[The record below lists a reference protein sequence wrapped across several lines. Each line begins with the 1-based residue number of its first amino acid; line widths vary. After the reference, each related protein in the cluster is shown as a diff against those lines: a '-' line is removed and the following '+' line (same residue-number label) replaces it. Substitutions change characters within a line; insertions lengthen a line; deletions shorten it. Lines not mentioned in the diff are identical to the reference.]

1 MEGLSVIRIKRGR
14 EDAGL
19 GDFVV
24 RGESLAEGDLASKLQ
39 AVGLNADDKTPV
51 VRRVFRHVASVSES
65 EAQAL
70 LANPALLEKRRIEV
84 KLQRGLMGPER
95 DRAEQRLRLKAS
107 RLRVLEEKRLE
118 GGARVL
124 DVESGGKRRRDEPEE
139 EEEGLGQGA
148 GEGGEQTILCNGQP
162 MKRVN
167 VSLRDNAVMVDL
179 FVEERADAAE
189 PQVDAVGEE
198 DMQEVYLER
207 FCEEDGDEM
216 LELRRLEAEEDA
228 DAAEIDYGDS
238 SSSGGSSD
246 RDEFDWA
253 RSGDEEKE
261 NYSADDYE
269 RMRHFDGS
277 IYDDEQ

>member
-1 MEGLSVIRIKRGR
+1 MIRIKRGR

-39 AVGLNADDKTPV
+39 AVGLNVEDQTPV

-65 EAQAL
+65 EAHAL
-70 LANPALLEKRRIEV
+70 LANPALLEKKRVEV
-84 KLQRGLMGPER
+84 KLQRGLMGVER
-95 DRAEQRLRLKAS
+95 DRLQQRQRTKAS

-124 DVESGGKRRRDEPEE
+124 DVDVGCKRQRDEPEE
-139 EEEGLGQGA
+139 GEEA
-148 GEGGEQTILCNGQP
+148 WGEQPILCNGQP

-167 VSLRDNAVMVDL
+167 LSLLDAVMVDL
-179 FVEERADAAE
+179 FVEERSDATE

-207 FCEEDGDEM
+207 FCEEEGDEM
-216 LELRRLEAEEDA
+216 LETRRLELEEDP
-228 DAAEIDYGDS
+228 DAAEIDYGSS
-238 SSSGGSSD
+238 SSSGGCSD

-253 RSGDEEKE
+253 RSGDEENE
-261 NYSADDYE
+261 NYSVDDYE